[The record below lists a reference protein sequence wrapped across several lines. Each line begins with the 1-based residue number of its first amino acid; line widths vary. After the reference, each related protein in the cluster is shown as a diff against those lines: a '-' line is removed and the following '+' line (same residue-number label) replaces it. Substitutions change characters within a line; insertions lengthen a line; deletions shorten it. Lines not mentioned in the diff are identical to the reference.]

1 MLSTGVTIESDLTCP
16 VFLDNVW
23 MVLAQSKHGSLRK
36 PLAAIRA
43 MFCVSSA
50 ARDGQ
55 LSPACCSCGVP
66 FVFTSLSARAHACAC
81 QHFMLEKIEIPW
93 REASVNRR
101 NYGTQQMPNVFV
113 PSDSAA
119 GAEKL
124 KSVKKSPF
132 WSDLRSLSRAFWT
145 CMELRINHCMWFS
158 C

>member
-1 MLSTGVTIESDLTCP
+1 
-16 VFLDNVW
+16 

-124 KSVKKSPF
+124 KSVKK
-132 WSDLRSLSRAFWT
+132 
-145 CMELRINHCMWFS
+145 NHLFEVI
-158 C
+158 